1 LDPVK
6 DLEMKVNSFL
16 IVGLNSTICGLAE
29 IMKGAA
35 KSGCEFVVLGMAHR
49 GRLSIL
55 HCILDKPAEIMLQ
68 EFIEH
73 KKHHS

>member
-1 LDPVK
+1 
-6 DLEMKVNSFL
+6 MKV
-16 IVGLNSTICGLAE
+16 
-29 IMKGAA
+29 AA